1 MIIGYDAKKIAT
13 DPGSQGE
20 YDRNIIRALG
30 DNYPDS
36 RLMLYTPK
44 LKKHQYVRKISELH
58 NVEFRLPA
66 PSGFS
71 GEPWRLF
78 GVANCLQ
85 ADKIQLF
92 HGLDNLLP
100 LNIKVAKIPSVV
112 TFHDL
117 GYLSAPERYNFLQK
131 KYLDYLYRKTCENA
145 TRIIVADEE
154 AAEILRSA
162 YGVSFDRIDIST
174 HTDTTFGEADFLME
188 VYNKVIYSQYPKS

>member
-13 DPGSQGE
+13 DPGMVGE
-20 YDRNIIRALG
+20 SDRGLIRALG

-44 LKKHQYVRKISELH
+44 LKKYQNVRKISELH

-71 GEPWRLF
+71 GELWRLF

-100 LNIKVAKIPSVV
+100 LNIKVAKIPTVV

-117 GYLSAPERYNFLQK
+117 RHLTVPERYNFLQK
-131 KYLDYLYRKTCENA
+131 KYLDHLYRKTCENA
-145 TRIIVADEE
+145 TRIIVTDEE
-154 AAEILRSA
+154 AADILRKA
-162 YGVSFDRIDIST
+162 YGVSPDRIDIPI
-174 HTDTTFGEADFLME
+174 HTDTTFRVADFLME
-188 VYNKVIYSQYPKS
+188 VYNKAIYSQYPKS